1 MEFKSAV
8 IDSLAHEVEI
18 CKHLY
23 TKIPE
28 GQMDFRLG
36 EGMRSTRD
44 LLRYLT
50 FGPLFPAYGMIKD
63 DWAGAQEIADRS
75 KQMAVEDFPARM
87 DESMET
93 LRQLINSLGDEDLDR
108 EVELPWGAQGALGP
122 LLVNLTVKFMTAY
135 RMQLFL
141 QAKASGASQ
150 LNTMNNW
157 AGHDTPAST

>member
-1 MEFKSAV
+1 MEFKSSV

-28 GQMDFRLG
+28 GQMGFRLG
-36 EGMRSTRD
+36 EGMRSTLD

-63 DWAGAQEIADRS
+63 DWKGAQEIADHS
-75 KQMAVEDFPARM
+75 KKMAAEDFPAQM
-87 DESMET
+87 DRQMET
-93 LRQLINSLGDEDLDR
+93 LRQLINGLEDEDLDR
-108 EVELPWGAQGALGP
+108 EVNLPWGAQGALGP

-141 QAKASGASQ
+141 QAKASGATQ

-157 AGHDTPAST
+157 AGRDTPST